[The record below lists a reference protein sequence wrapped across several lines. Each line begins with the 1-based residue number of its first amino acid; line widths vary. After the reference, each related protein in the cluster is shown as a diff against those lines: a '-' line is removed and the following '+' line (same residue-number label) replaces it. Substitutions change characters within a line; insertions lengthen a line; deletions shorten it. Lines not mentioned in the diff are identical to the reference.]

1 MALLNLNHLNMVLSA
16 IDNRLKE
23 ATDEQIIA
31 WLNEESVVT
40 PTASASGEIYTT
52 NKNEIYIL

>member
-1 MALLNLNHLNMVLSA
+1 LALLNLNHLKMVLSA

-40 PTASASGEIYTT
+40 PTASASGAIYTT